1 MKKVLI
7 SVILV
12 ILTLVL
18 PLSADSLNIGGPYT
32 IGDQI
37 TISGETN
44 FNTDNKVLVEVYP
57 ASFGPTKKYDPTMSG
72 GNSTVV
78 PVLKDEAGIYS
89 WSATMNSAGW
99 SPDQY
104 MVRAEVIGKDFIETS
119 IITLIEKDKSD
130 TPHNI
135 GSVNISSSPNQENTS
150 AQKTG
155 NNTPEQNLTHS

>member
-1 MKKVLI
+1 MNKVLT
-7 SVILV
+7 SVVLV
-12 ILTLVL
+12 ILALVL
-18 PLSADSLNIGGPYT
+18 PMNADSLNIGGPYT

-78 PVLKDEAGIYS
+78 PVVKDETGTFF
-89 WSATMNSAGW
+89 WSANMSSAGW

-119 IITLIEKDKSD
+119 IITLIEKNKPD
-130 TPHNI
+130 TPHSIVSMNA
-135 GSVNISSSPNQENTS
+135 SSSPNQEDTAS
-150 AQKTG
+150 QKTG
-155 NNTPEQNLTHS
+155 NNASEQNLTNS